1 MTADHS
7 THVSHVSHV
16 CQVTECLL
24 EVKRSVWA
32 GSGRTRLKSVQ
43 DVVRAPFRAAFA
55 EPWGHDHRNGEKLA
69 RTLGPFVRNP
79 SVLRLLPAS
88 TLAMMS

>member
-1 MTADHS
+1 
-7 THVSHVSHV
+7 
-16 CQVTECLL
+16 
-24 EVKRSVWA
+24 
-32 GSGRTRLKSVQ
+32 
-43 DVVRAPFRAAFA
+43 VVRAPFRAAFV

-69 RTLGPFVRNP
+69 RALGPFVQSP